1 MIVDKII
8 SVVIETKYGNIEQE
22 CKISL
27 EEIGNEYKASIDID
41 NAPTEIHNSHIFRK
55 KDINKLPTGANSNL
69 FKGMSEYDREMILEE
84 IKSLESDLEERKN
97 QQTYQINEMYA
108 QKHNDIIEKGRD
120 FYSFCKENGELPSN
134 IIMKI
139 SKWRVAD
146 EEINVL
152 KIVLAILSTMR
163 GDAINIITEASAGSG
178 KTIIEDTAFDMV
190 HSHNYK
196 IMNFATSASFK
207 NACID
212 NPYMFKNKVIRF
224 GDMGSSVAEEVMEEV
239 KSIIK
244 ILNSEGYYSSS
255 KMLGQENIVNIELI
269 GHSSMCMSK
278 VANER
283 DIDSQDSSR
292 GIIWT
297 PALDN
302 DVAFS
307 EFSRW
312 VNIKSESEKEYEEK
326 IFMQIRDYM
335 DFLAS
340 LDIMIINPYTDVLN
354 ELFKRNETYRRLFA
368 KQDNILKM
376 LALVNLPNKE
386 IIFDDNGCRIYVS
399 NQDFE
404 MYYKLFYTTLIG
416 YREFNVEEKD
426 INLLESLK
434 LSYVPI
440 SDNDVYDAFTE
451 ILDTNKSDFY
461 DENFMFN
468 DGFFTV
474 NDIVE
479 KMSNVRSVHNLIG
492 NIKDTKN
499 RKQVIRDSL
508 KRLNK
513 FIGVFIIPNDNW
525 RNARNKPNLY
535 YIKDTVT
542 DEKVFNYYIDYRTIG
557 LLDKYF
563 GKDDIYMIIRDMKN
577 NCDNFKITNNKIIG
591 CVNNVKD
598 KSIFDTDYV
607 DEPIYVN
614 NNKKIKDIIDI
625 NLFN

>member
-1 MIVDKII
+1 MKVEKII
-8 SVVIETKYGNIEQE
+8 DVVINTPYGNINQKS
-22 CKISL
+22 KISL
-27 EEIGNEYKASIDID
+27 EEIGKEYKVSIDID
-41 NAPTEIHNSHIFRK
+41 KPNELHNAHVFRK
-55 KDINKLPTGANSNL
+55 KDIVKLSSSSTKL
-69 FKGMSEYDREMILEE
+69 FKNMKDYDKEYILEE
-84 IKSLESDLEERKN
+84 IKKLEKELEVKKSR
-97 QQTYQINEMYA
+97 QSYQIDKVYA
-108 QKHNDIIEKGRD
+108 EKHNNIISKGKE
-120 FYSFCKENGELPSN
+120 FYEYCKEHNELPSN
-134 IIMKI
+134 IIMKL
-139 SKWRVAD
+139 SEWRVAN

-190 HSHNYK
+190 HDHNYK

-207 NACID
+207 NACIG

-224 GDMGSSVAEEVMEEV
+224 GDMGASVAEEVMEEV

-255 KMLGQENIVNIELI
+255 KMLGQENILNIELI

-283 DIDSQDSSR
+283 SIDSQDSSR

-297 PALDN
+297 PGLDN
-302 DVAFS
+302 DNAFS

-312 VNIKSESEKEYEEK
+312 INIKSNDEKEYEEK
-326 IFMQIRDYM
+326 IFTQIRDYM

-340 LDIMIINPYTDVLN
+340 LEVRIVNPYTDVLN

-386 IIFDDNGCRIYVS
+386 IISDDNGYRIYVT

-404 MYYKLFYTTLIG
+404 MYYKLFYKTLLG

-434 LSYVPI
+434 LSYAPM
-440 SDNDVYDAFTE
+440 SEDEVYDAFTDV
-451 ILDTNKSDFY
+451 LDTNKSDFY

-468 DGFFTV
+468 NTFFTV
-474 NDIVE
+474 SDVVD
-479 KMSNVRSVHNLIG
+479 KMSNIRSVHNLIG
-492 NIKDTKN
+492 NIKDVRN
-499 RKQVIRDSL
+499 RKQVIKDSL

-513 FIGVFIIPNDNW
+513 FIGYFVIPDDNW
-525 RNARNKPNLY
+525 KSGRNKPTLY
-535 YIKDTVT
+535 YIKDNEDNSKTFT
-542 DEKVFNYYIDYRTIG
+542 YYIKYHTIS
-557 LLDKYF
+557 LLNKYF
-563 GKDDIYMIIRDMKN
+563 GKEDIHKIIMDMKN
-577 NCDNFKITNNKIIG
+577 NCNQFRITNNKVIG
-591 CVNNVKD
+591 CINDIKD
-598 KSIFDTDYV
+598 KDIFNTDYV
-607 DEPIYVN
+607 ESPIYMKPS
-614 NNKKIKDIIDI
+614 KKIKDIIDI
-625 NLFN
+625 ELFE